1 MIKLVLCGLLIGFIS
16 CDNPK
21 EADTGKELK
30 TIMAVLAHPDDESA
44 FGHIL
49 AKYAAEGKNVFLVI
63 AADGRYGVEEHAGI
77 PPGDSLAIV
86 RKQESICA
94 CESLGI
100 KSPIFL
106 ELHDGFGLLNG
117 LGEYFEQT
125 ATIKKKL
132 TQIIQDINPDILI
145 TFGPDG
151 DTGHVDHKGIGDLVT
166 EVVLRE
172 GWYEKYPL
180 YFLTW
185 PKEKEV
191 SIPQG
196 QMTSLNYVDKKY
208 MNVHIK
214 YNEDDRSKLFRS
226 LECYKSQLTENDVKN
241 WVGAELRD
249 TTFTTYF
256 RQFKIDKNIRT
267 AFD

>member
-1 MIKLVLCGLLIGFIS
+1 MRKLFLISILLGLIS
-16 CDNPK
+16 CSKQKESVPK
-21 EADTGKELK
+21 IELK
-30 TIMAVLAHPDDESA
+30 TIMAILAHPDDEAA
-44 FGHIL
+44 FGQIL
-49 AKYAAEGKNVFLVI
+49 AKYAAEGKDVFLVI

-77 PPGDSLAIV
+77 PAGDSLATV
-86 RKQESICA
+86 RKKESICA
-94 CESLGI
+94 CKTLGI
-100 KSPIFL
+100 KDPIFL

-125 ATIKKKL
+125 AKIKKRL
-132 TQIIQDINPDILI
+132 NQIIQEVKPDIII

-166 EVVLRE
+166 EVILRE

-180 YFLTW
+180 FFLTW

-196 QMTSLNYVDKKY
+196 QMTSLNYVDKNY

-214 YNEDDRSKLFRS
+214 YNEDDRSKLFKS
-226 LECYKSQLTENDVKN
+226 LECYKSQLTENDVEN
-241 WVGAELRD
+241 WINAELRD

-256 RQFKIDKNIRT
+256 RQFTTDKNIRT
-267 AFD
+267 EFK